1 MNYNV
6 ISVVNTVMDYFMSAQ
21 SAHWSFRTLQLAMI
35 VFAIANLVLMCLCAE
50 SAKIEVSI
58 TFLLGCLSIEQLIK

>member
-1 MNYNV
+1 
-6 ISVVNTVMDYFMSAQ
+6 MSAQ

-58 TFLLGCLSIEQLIK
+58 TFLLGCLSI